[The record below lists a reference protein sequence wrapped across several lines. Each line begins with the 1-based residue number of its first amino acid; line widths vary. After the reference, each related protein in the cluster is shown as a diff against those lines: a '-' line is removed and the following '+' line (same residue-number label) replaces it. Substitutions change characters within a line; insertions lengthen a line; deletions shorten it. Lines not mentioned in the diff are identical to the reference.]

1 MTPEESIDYIKILYG
16 KDLLRFFENLKK
28 NKTVIKINVLGH
40 SYERLTM
47 VIGVVSDGI
56 PYHFQIDY
64 PRGFQEVIREASPW
78 KIRFEFKAND
88 KLGYRFKTLGG
99 HLSGRDIFIP
109 FPPHIERVQRRRYF
123 RVEAP
128 LGTQIIIPQDTCNAA
143 FTLLNISEGGA
154 LIRPGEEFSRRPV
167 FQKGDFLR
175 DIVIRYDRD
184 GEPST
189 IPLEK
194 AVVQRLERDP
204 LTHRYQYALRFME
217 LEKNVRNN
225 LKELIYFFQRDFL
238 QKRQKVE
245 G

>member
-1 MTPEESIDYIKILYG
+1 MTPEERIDDIKILYG
-16 KDLLRFFENLKK
+16 KDLLRFFQDLKK
-28 NKTVIKINVLGH
+28 NKTVIKINLLGH

-47 VIGVVSDGI
+47 VIGVMSDGI
-56 PYHFQIDY
+56 SSHFQIDY
-64 PRGFQEVIREASPW
+64 PKGFQEAIRRASSW

-88 KLGYRFKTLGG
+88 KLVYRFRTLGG
-99 HLSGRDIFIP
+99 YLFERNIFIP

-128 LGTQIIIPQDTCNAA
+128 LGTQMIIPQETRAT
-143 FTLLNISEGGA
+143 FILLNISEGGA
-154 LIRPGEEFSRRPV
+154 LIRPGDEFSRRPL

-189 IPLEK
+189 ISLEK
-194 AVVQRLERDP
+194 AIVQRLERDL
-204 LTHRYQYALRFME
+204 LTRRHQYALRFME
-217 LEKNVRNN
+217 LGKDVRNN
-225 LKELIYFFQRDFL
+225 LKELIYFFQRDYL

>member
-1 MTPEESIDYIKILYG
+1 MTAEERRDDIKILYG
-16 KDLLRFFENLKK
+16 KDLLRFFQDLKK
-28 NKTVIKINVLGH
+28 DKTVIKINLLGH

-47 VIGVVSDGI
+47 VIGVVSDAI
-56 PYHFQIDY
+56 PCHFQIDY
-64 PRGFQEVIREASPW
+64 PKGFQEAIRRTSSW
-78 KIRFEFKAND
+78 KIRFEFKASD
-88 KLGYRFKTLGG
+88 KLVYRFRTLGG
-99 HLSGRDIFIP
+99 YLSGRNVFIP

-128 LGTQIIIPQDTCNAA
+128 LGTQMIITQDARDCT
-143 FTLLNISEGGA
+143 FILLNISEGGA
-154 LIRPGEEFSRRPV
+154 LIRPGEEVSRRPI

-175 DIVIRYDRD
+175 DILIRYDRD

-194 AVVQRLERDP
+194 AIVQRLERDL
-204 LTHRYQYALRFME
+204 LTHRYQYALRFIE
-217 LEKNVRNN
+217 LDKNVRNN
-225 LKELIYFFQRDFL
+225 LRELIYFFQRDFL